1 MFCHA
6 CICAKLLQSCLTPCD
21 LMVCNLPGSSRGYSW
36 PRDRTPVSMS
46 PAPAGMFFTTGATWE
61 ASVFLQCSFIK
72 RIPSLDIKG
81 NFQPRGLSSL
91 LLSLYSWSCPL
102 KVTCFLNLCETLL
115 LPTHLFCEQLYFFL
129 NPVSIEPSICLFHG
143 YSLSTSFPMNTL
155 SGCSNISVG
164 SRPKCQPLGHS
175 SRRREKH
182 KILINSKMCWKVR
195 R

>member
-1 MFCHA
+1 MFFHA
-6 CICAKLLQSCLTPCD
+6 CICAKLLQSCLTPYD

-46 PAPAGMFFTTGATWE
+46 PAPAGMFFTTSATWE
-61 ASVFLQCSFIK
+61 ASVFLQCSFII

-115 LPTHLFCEQLYFFL
+115 LPTHLFCEQLYFLFKTQWVL
-129 NPVSIEPSICLFHG
+129 NHLYVYSTDTHWAPHSPWTLFQAAVI
-143 YSLSTSFPMNTL
+143 Y
-155 SGCSNISVG
+155 
-164 SRPKCQPLGHS
+164 Q
-175 SRRREKH
+175 
-182 KILINSKMCWKVR
+182 
-195 R
+195 